1 MWHAIVGH
9 CLAGLYAV
17 SLAIELAFVTLIII
31 SNSVIKAVVYI
42 S

>member
-1 MWHAIVGH
+1 
-9 CLAGLYAV
+9 
-17 SLAIELAFVTLIII
+17 LAIELAFVTLIII